1 LNPYFAIVLIILSAS
16 CGPSSLSAS
25 FILREAN
32 MTRDGD
38 EALTYFLRLM
48 NCLRYSSSSI
58 AIHHR
63 HVADVALF
71 SVDPVDDEAYSSS
84 FSRDGRLG
92 TPADDV
98 AFSVDPICSGR
109 GFGA

>member
-1 LNPYFAIVLIILSAS
+1 MNPYFAIVLIILSAS

-25 FILREAN
+25 FILREPN

-38 EALTYFLRLM
+38 EALTYFLR
-48 NCLRYSSSSI
+48 RIVS
-58 AIHHR
+58 AI
-63 HVADVALF
+63 VVPALLFIIDTIADVALF

-84 FSRDGRLG
+84 FSRDG
-92 TPADDV
+92 T
-98 AFSVDPICSGR
+98 FSVDPLCSGR